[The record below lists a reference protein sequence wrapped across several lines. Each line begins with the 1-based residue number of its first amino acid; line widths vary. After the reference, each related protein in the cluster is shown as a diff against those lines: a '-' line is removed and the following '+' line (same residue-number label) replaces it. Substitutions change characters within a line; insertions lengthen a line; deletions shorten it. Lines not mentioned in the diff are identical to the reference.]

1 MAVGLSTY
9 AFWQHSMR
17 HPHPLSLVQ
26 MVSRAG
32 EPRKVF
38 FQICD
43 LISAPEASHREEEA

>member
-32 EPRKVF
+32 SRVKFVF
-38 FQICD
+38 RFVT
-43 LISAPEASHREEEA
+43 